1 MAGAK
6 AGKGM
11 WARVRRFSPRRW
23 LMRGGRPAA
32 LLLLALALVWR
43 GADPGGFL
51 EIGRAKVFDFYQEL
65 KPRERPDPR
74 PVTVV
79 DIDEDSLAAVG
90 QWPWSRMK
98 VAQMLAN
105 LFNAGAVV
113 VAFDIVFAEPDRL
126 SPGVIADTLDNL
138 DESSRQRL
146 KQLPSNDAI
155 LADIIAQAGRVVLG
169 QTVVPEA
176 LTGREVDGEIP
187 QTSIAVLNGDPSLH
201 VENHS
206 ALLRNIQA
214 LDQAAAGRGIF
225 NVTAERDGVVRR
237 IPALVKVGGVF
248 HPTLAVEMLR
258 VATGQPSILVRL
270 TPPDALVPGVRD
282 IVIRP
287 SVVETDPHGRIY
299 LYSARYDRKNY
310 ISAKSALDGS
320 FDPAAVAGKLVIL
333 GTSAAGLQD
342 IRTTAVERNIPGV
355 DVHAQII
362 ETVMTGMQLEIPPDA
377 TLREWT
383 ATVLA
388 GLLMIMLV
396 PAIGARWTLAAFAVV
411 AGGMVGWSWWSFAE
425 HRTLYD
431 PVFPAVLALILFM
444 QLTYAGYASEE
455 AQRRQVRTAF
465 GRYLSPALVE
475 KLAQDPTKLTLG
487 GEMRDM
493 TLLFCDVRGFTTI
506 SEQFDA
512 QGLTRLI
519 NRFLTPMTNVILE
532 RFGTI
537 DKYMGDCIMAFWNAP
552 LDDVEHAGHACESAL
567 TMMERL
573 GPLNDQL
580 EQESVVEKRKH
591 VPIKIGIG
599 LNSGPVCVGN
609 MGSDQRFDYSV
620 LGDTVNLASRL
631 EGQSKPYGVYIVIGD
646 ETRKRAPDYAALEL
660 DLIKVKGKTEAVR
673 IWTLLGRPDLAAAD
687 WFKALEAEHVAMLEA
702 YRRQR
707 WADART
713 HIAAC
718 MGLRRDLHL
727 EGFYALMEE
736 RIAQFEASPP
746 GTDWDGVFTATS
758 K

>member
-1 MAGAK
+1 MAK
-6 AGKGM
+6 VKSGKGI
-11 WARVRRFSPRRW
+11 WAGIRRFSLRRW
-23 LMRGGRPAA
+23 MMSGGRPAA
-32 LLLLALALVWR
+32 ILLLIAALSWR
-43 GADPGGFL
+43 GADPGDFL

-79 DIDEDSLAAVG
+79 DIDEDSLASVG

-98 VAQMLAN
+98 IAQMLVN
-105 LFNAGAVV
+105 LFNSGAVV

-126 SPGVIADTLDNL
+126 SPGNIADTLDNL
-138 DESSRQRL
+138 DQDSRGRL

-155 LADIIAQAGRVVLG
+155 LADVITQAGRVVLG
-169 QTVVPEA
+169 QTVVPE
-176 LTGREVDGEIP
+176 LLKGRDVDEVP
-187 QTSIAVLNGDPSLH
+187 QTSIAVLNGDPSLY
-201 VENHS
+201 VENHR
-206 ALLRNIQA
+206 AMLRNIPVI
-214 LDQAAAGRGIF
+214 DHAAAGRGIF
-225 NVTAERDGVVRR
+225 NVTPERDGVVRR
-237 IPALVKVGGVF
+237 IPALVKVEDIY

-270 TPPDALVPGVRD
+270 THPDAFVQGVRD

-299 LYSARYDRKNY
+299 LYSAHYDRKNY
-310 ISAKSALDGS
+310 ISAKSVLENT
-320 FDPAAVAGKLVIL
+320 FDPAMVQGKLVVL
-333 GTSAAGLQD
+333 GTSAAGLLD
-342 IRTTAVERNIPGV
+342 IRTTAVDRNIPGV

-362 ETVMTGMQLEIPPDA
+362 ETVLTGMQLEIPPDA
-377 TLREWT
+377 AITEWT
-383 ATVLA
+383 ATVVA
-388 GLLMIMLV
+388 GLLMIILV
-396 PAIGARWTLAAFAVV
+396 PAIGARWTLLAFALV

-444 QLTYAGYASEE
+444 QLTYSGYASEE

-475 KLAQDPTKLTLG
+475 KLAQDPSKLALG

-552 LDDVEHAGHACESAL
+552 LDDGEHAAHACESAL

-673 IWTLLGRPDLAAAD
+673 IWTLLGRPDMARSD
-687 WFKALEAEHVAMLEA
+687 WFRALEAEHVAMLEA
-702 YRRQR
+702 YRQQR
-707 WADART
+707 WADARA
-713 HIAAC
+713 HIARC
-718 MGLRRDLHL
+718 MELRHDLHV

-746 GTDWDGVFTATS
+746 GADWDGVFTATS